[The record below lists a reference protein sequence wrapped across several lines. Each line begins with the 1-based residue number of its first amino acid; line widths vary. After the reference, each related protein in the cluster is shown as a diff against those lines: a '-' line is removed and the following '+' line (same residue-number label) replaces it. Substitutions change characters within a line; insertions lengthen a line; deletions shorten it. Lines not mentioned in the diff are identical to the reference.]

1 MISSEIALPSAAERA
16 RSALRYLAQR
26 RLSPTP
32 DQYRRAWE
40 RVGGNGP
47 DDEGADAGESEPAR
61 AAEPRHAGGC
71 ESAPLGPVVAEAM
84 HWVEIPQRNW
94 TRARKKE
101 ALQRVLSRPSDAAR
115 LAGRLSSLVD
125 SWKRDEGDRCANS
138 AGGAVTDRAD
148 FAAAGNPR
156 APSPADGSATSSL
169 GEPPTSPA
177 VDEAASPAV
186 DESTSPAADRST
198 PPAVDGSPPAVADE
212 SISVAA
218 DEPADRPDEQASGA
232 QAHGDTARR
241 LLDEMTRLLVTICE
255 TVPTLV
261 EEEAW
266 VRRQFDT
273 IRATL
278 EPSGRFPDR
287 RDLALARDVLRRT
300 AEEHQRLLKLR
311 RDSLQMMKSMLAQ
324 CVDWLRALT
333 ESSGRFGDKL
343 GTYMEN
349 IRKSPDLATLAGVVH
364 ELIDETR
371 SVYVEF
377 DASRNDFAAAGERAR
392 QLQDEVERL
401 AGELVNA
408 SALVMTDHLTR
419 LLNRRGLERSFDDL
433 SRACRDAAAPLS
445 LALID
450 VDDFKRLNDA
460 FGHQKGDEALRHL
473 ARVLSGSLRPAD
485 VVARYGGEEFVVL
498 LPSVPFDHA
507 LDVIRRAQ
515 RALTNDVYLNGDE
528 RIFVTFSA
536 GVAQSDGSEP
546 LDAIVERADEAMY
559 RAKRAGKNRVFAAA
573 R

>member
-1 MISSEIALPSAAERA
+1 MNATETALPSAAERA
-16 RSALRYLAQR
+16 RAALRYLAQR

-32 DQYRRAWE
+32 DQYHRAWE
-40 RVGGNGP
+40 RVGGNSS
-47 DDEGADAGESEPAR
+47 DEERPGAPEP
-61 AAEPRHAGGC
+61 
-71 ESAPLGPVVAEAM
+71 APLGPIVAEAM
-84 HWVEIPQRNW
+84 RWVEIPQRNW
-94 TRARKKE
+94 TRAQKKD
-101 ALQRVLSRPSDAAR
+101 ALQRVLNRPSDGSR
-115 LAGRLSSLVD
+115 LACRLASLLD
-125 SWKRDEGDRCANS
+125 SWKRDEG
-138 AGGAVTDRAD
+138 AVVAD
-148 FAAAGNPR
+148 PNVLEV
-156 APSPADGSATSSL
+156 ADGEHEADTAIDSVTTPDVAIDAGAAS
-169 GEPPTSPA
+169 
-177 VDEAASPAV
+177 EAAP
-186 DESTSPAADRST
+186 EAAPEAAYEAT
-198 PPAVDGSPPAVADE
+198 CEAAPLMLADMQRTE
-212 SISVAA
+212 A
-218 DEPADRPDEQASGA
+218 DNRASREA
-232 QAHGDTARR
+232 THGETVRR
-241 LLDEMTRLLVTICE
+241 LLGEMTRLLVTVCE

-266 VRRQFDT
+266 VRRQFDA
-273 IRATL
+273 IRAAL
-278 EPSGRFPDR
+278 EPADRYPDR

-343 GTYMEN
+343 GTYMEH
-349 IRKSPDLATLAGVVH
+349 IRNSPDLATLAGVVH

-401 AGELVNA
+401 AGELDNA
-408 SALVMTDHLTR
+408 SALVMTDHLTQ

-433 SRACRDAAAPLS
+433 SRSCREAAAPLS

-460 FGHQKGDEALRHL
+460 LGHQKGDEALRHL
-473 ARVLSGSLRPAD
+473 ARVLSGSLRPTD

-498 LPSVPFDHA
+498 LPSVPFDRA

-515 RALTNDVYLNGDE
+515 RALTNDVYLNGEE

-536 GVAQSDGSEP
+536 GVAQSDGSES
-546 LDAIVERADEAMY
+546 LDAIVQRADEAMY
-559 RAKRAGKNRVFAAA
+559 RAKRAGKNRVLAATG
-573 R
+573 

>member
-1 MISSEIALPSAAERA
+1 MITSEIALPSAAERA

-47 DDEGADAGESEPAR
+47 DDEHADAGESEPAR
-61 AAEPRHAGGC
+61 SAEPRHVDGC

-115 LAGRLSSLVD
+115 LVGRLSSLVD

-138 AGGAVTDRAD
+138 AGGSVTDRAD
-148 FAAAGNPR
+148 FAAAGNLP
-156 APSPADGSATSSL
+156 PPPPADGSAASSL
-169 GEPPTSPA
+169 AQPPTSPA
-177 VDEAASPAV
+177 VDETASAAA
-186 DESTSPAADRST
+186 DASTSPAADRST
-198 PPAVDGSPPAVADE
+198 P
-212 SISVAA
+212 AA
-218 DEPADRPDEQASGA
+218 DKPISAAAGDPADRPDEQASAA
-232 QAHGDTARR
+232 QAHADTARR

-300 AEEHQRLLKLR
+300 AEEHQRLLQLR

-324 CVDWLRALT
+324 CVDWLGALT
-333 ESSGRFGDKL
+333 ASSGRFGDKL

-401 AGELVNA
+401 AGELDNA

-433 SRACRDAAAPLS
+433 SRDCRNAAAPLS

-473 ARVLSGSLRPAD
+473 ARVLSGSLRPTD

-498 LPSVPFDHA
+498 LPSVPVDHA
-507 LDVIRRAQ
+507 LEVIRRAQ
-515 RALTNDVYLNGDE
+515 RALTNNVYLNGDE
-528 RIFVTFSA
+528 RVFVTFSA
-536 GVAQSDGSEP
+536 GVAQSDGSES

-559 RAKRAGKNRVFAAA
+559 RAKRAGKNRVFAAT

>member
-1 MISSEIALPSAAERA
+1 MNATETALPSAAERA
-16 RSALRYLAQR
+16 RAALRYLAQR

-32 DQYRRAWE
+32 DQYHRAWE
-40 RVGGNGP
+40 RVGGHAP
-47 DDEGADAGESEPAR
+47 DEQRSGE
-61 AAEPRHAGGC
+61 C
-71 ESAPLGPVVAEAM
+71 ELPPLGPIVAEAM
-84 HWVEIPQRNW
+84 QWVEIPQRNW
-94 TRARKKE
+94 TRTQKKD
-101 ALQRVLSRPSDAAR
+101 ALQRLLNRPSDASR
-115 LAGRLSSLVD
+115 LACRLASLVD
-125 SWKRDEGDRCANS
+125 SWKRDESTGHAS
-138 AGGAVTDRAD
+138 ALTTSDGVLEDPVTTD
-148 FAAAGNPR
+148 GVT
-156 APSPADGSATSSL
+156 APA
-169 GEPPTSPA
+169 
-177 VDEAASPAV
+177 
-186 DESTSPAADRST
+186 T
-198 PPAVDGSPPAVADE
+198 PPAEPAGARSAEEDE
-212 SISVAA
+212 RGARGAA
-218 DEPADRPDEQASGA
+218 DGPTV
-232 QAHGDTARR
+232 HR
-241 LLDEMTRLLVTICE
+241 LLAEMTRLLVTVCE

-266 VRRQFDT
+266 VRRQFDA

-278 EPSGRFPDR
+278 EPAGRYPDR
-287 RDLALARDVLRRT
+287 RDLSLARDVLRRT

-324 CVDWLRALT
+324 CVEWLRALT
-333 ESSGRFGDKL
+333 ESSGRFGDRL
-343 GTYMEN
+343 GTYMEH
-349 IRKSPDLATLAGVVH
+349 IRNSPDLATLAGIVH

-377 DASRNDFAAAGERAR
+377 DTSRNDFAAAGEPAR

-401 AGELVNA
+401 AGELDNA
-408 SALVMTDHLTR
+408 SALVMTDHLTQ

-433 SRACRDAAAPLS
+433 SRACREAAAPLS

-473 ARVLSGSLRPAD
+473 ARVLSGSLRPTD

-498 LPSVPFDHA
+498 LPSVPFDRA
-507 LDVIRRAQ
+507 LDVILRAQ

-546 LDAIVERADEAMY
+546 LDAIVQRADEAMY
-559 RAKRAGKNRVFAAA
+559 RAKRAGKNRVCAAT